1 MLSASELQIGRKVYL
16 KLCAE
21 LQIVT
26 VSQVINETNITVINE
41 ENESFNINSADK
53 FSQLYGIPLR
63 EEIIENNGFIRED
76 VDRWVQFR
84 ENSNDISLR
93 EDDLGKFYMENDDS
107 KIPLEFVHI
116 AQNHFTIEL

>member
-41 ENESFNINSADK
+41 ENESININSADK
-53 FSQLYGIPLR
+53 FSQLYGIPLT

>member
-53 FSQLYGIPLR
+53 FSQLYGIPLT

>member
-41 ENESFNINSADK
+41 ENESLNINSADK
-53 FSQLYGIPLR
+53 FSQLYGIPLT

-84 ENSNDISLR
+84 KNSNGIYLR
-93 EDDLGKFYMENDDS
+93 KDDSNIFYMENDDS
-107 KIPLEFVHI
+107 EIPLEFVHI
-116 AQNHFTIEL
+116 AQNHFTIKL

>member
-53 FSQLYGIPLR
+53 FSQLYGIPLT
-63 EEIIENNGFIRED
+63 EEILEQNGFIGHTGD
-76 VDRWVQFR
+76 LWVQFIK
-84 ENSNDISLR
+84 NSDDIYLQK
-93 EDDLGKFYMENDDS
+93 DDLGNFYMQNDDS
-107 KIPLEFVHI
+107 EIPLKFVHI